1 MMATLTK
8 PKRSL
13 GDIIDSISTQ
23 VDSIP
28 DSCSEGSSASDDE
41 GGSLP
46 LPTPRPIPLTPQVA
60 LQKKYG
66 REESKVEMSVGRGG
80 RMVYQVNSG
89 SAKYAEYFAVQWRKP
104 QMKKTWD
111 GDGFFKVEGTK
122 IIMVGEEGD
131 HMGVGSSGDR
141 VVRPEQEFRIGNY
154 DTIVDRQVTSDEFK
168 ASTSILNKP
177 RSNAPAVVKNGYQ
190 PSTFAKPF
198 RPPTQTHEP
207 RRLGGYIPARSVD
220 DEDDGNALAGPSRLP
235 SNPINKPFTPVV
247 PQKAVAAA
255 SFYSK
260 PSPKPKVERIVLGEK
275 SNKER
280 LQWGGALHNPH
291 APGAVVMKRPDPKL
305 GKLKGTDIIDV
316 VVDPLLSAVMR
327 DHQKE
332 GVKFMYNCAMGM
344 TDAEAEGCI
353 LADEMGLGKTL
364 QTIALVY
371 TLLKQS
377 PFANQ
382 SSIVS
387 KALIVCPV
395 TLVDNWKREFKKW
408 VDRRVNVVVADGS
421 SNNAVSSFINGNYQ
435 QVLIIGYERLRK
447 EIKKLA
453 ACVPPIDL
461 IVCDEGHRLKSKDNK
476 TTKMFEKL
484 RTQRRI
490 ILSGTPVQNDLGEY
504 WSMADFACPGLL
516 GAYNKFVKHYEKPI
530 LKSRTPG
537 CTAKELEVGK
547 EKADALNDLSRQ
559 FVLRRTAD
567 VLSGYL
573 PPKSRLLDP
582 TMIGGMI
589 RGAGAQSLALIDMM
603 RKVSNSPM
611 LLRKK
616 DDEGVKAEEIQSV
629 ANAAQQAIPKDTNI
643 NDVTTSGKMLMLD
656 KMLAVIHQ
664 STEEKVVVVSNWT
677 ATLDLIQGLMKIR
690 KYPFVRLD
698 GSVPQ
703 RQRQELV
710 ETFNR
715 DKKREESF
723 VFLLSAKA
731 GGVGLNLIG
740 GSRLILFDSDWN
752 PSTDS
757 QAMARIH
764 RDGQKRPVYIYRFLT
779 TNAIDEKIY
788 QRQLT
793 KTGLSDQMLDQ
804 AKDTKNSFSP
814 AELKDIFT
822 MKLKTDGC
830 LTHDLLGCPCTKP
843 TSEKINETMTDD
855 STIGEDDDD
864 TDETPGFVSAGEY
877 DPEPTPKM
885 RRKAAAE
892 AKDKLAALKK
902 WTHFDPFNHRSFDG
916 VQDNLL
922 YNILWDAWDGDQTS
936 SSPTTSGDVEDDDDE
951 TVSST
956 KRKKRKVDPGS
967 DDEQLSDGVVE
978 SDDDKV
984 MDSHDEDEDE
994 DEDGVGSD
1002 GTSTPAPVL
1011 PSKRKAMKDKAAT
1024 GKIKKKSLSSNTDP
1038 ATMRHDLKALA
1049 ERGGTGRVTFVF
1061 EKLSRSSM
1069 DKAKAEAVTEAA
1081 EKV

>member
-1 MMATLTK
+1 MTHPPR

-13 GDIIDSISTQ
+13 GAIIDSIPTQ

-28 DSCSEGSSASDDE
+28 DSCSEGSSGGEDDDDDN
-41 GGSLP
+41 LP
-46 LPTPRPIPLTPQVA
+46 IPTPRPIPLTPLAVQPRNHA
-60 LQKKYG
+60 K
-66 REESKVEMSVGRGG
+66 ESARVEMSVGRGG
-80 RMVYQVNSG
+80 RMVCQVNSG
-89 SAKYAEYFAVQWRKP
+89 SRQTEYYAVQWRKP
-104 QMKKTWD
+104 QQKKVKTWD
-111 GDGFFKVEGTK
+111 GDGFFKVDGTK
-122 IIMVGEEGD
+122 IVMVGEEGD
-131 HMGVGSSGDR
+131 HLAVGSCGDR
-141 VVRPEQEFRIGNY
+141 VVKPEAEFRIGQY
-154 DTIVDRQVTSDEFK
+154 DTIVDREVTAEEFK
-168 ASTSILNKP
+168 GSTSILNKP
-177 RSNAPAVVKNGYQ
+177 RLTSNVSAN
-190 PSTFAKPF
+190 PSAYRPTAFAKPF
-198 RPPTQTHEP
+198 KAPTQTHDP
-207 RRLGGYIPARSVD
+207 RRLAGYIPAKKLETEE
-220 DEDDGNALAGPSRLP
+220 DETPLAGSSRQSSIP
-235 SNPINKPFTPVV
+235 FNKPFIPVV
-247 PQKAVAAA
+247 APRAVAAA

-260 PSPKPKVERIVLGEK
+260 PSAKPKGEKIVLGEK

-280 LQWGGALHNPH
+280 LQWGGALHNPY
-291 APGAVVMKRPDPKL
+291 APDAVVMKRPDPKL
-305 GKLKGTDIIDV
+305 TKLKGTDVVDV
-316 VVDPLLSAVMR
+316 VVDPVLAGVMR

-332 GVKFMYNCAMGM
+332 GVKFMYNCVMGM
-344 TDAEAEGCI
+344 TDAESEGCI

-382 SSIVS
+382 SSSVS
-387 KALIVCPV
+387 KVLIVCPV
-395 TLVDNWKREFKKW
+395 TLVDNWRREFKKW
-408 VDRRVNVVVADGS
+408 VDRRVNVLIADGTDYR
-421 SNNAVSSFINGNYQ
+421 VSAFINGPHQ

-447 EIKKLA
+447 EIKQLA
-453 ACVPPIDL
+453 SCVPAIDL

-504 WSMADFACPGLL
+504 WAMANFACPGLL
-516 GAYNKFVKHYEKPI
+516 GQYTKFAKHYEKPI
-530 LKSRTPG
+530 MRSRTPG
-537 CTAKELEVGK
+537 CSTKELEEGK
-547 EKADALNDLSRQ
+547 EKADELNKLSLQ

-567 VLSGYL
+567 VLNGYL
-573 PPKSRLLDP
+573 PPKLLARLLDP
-582 TMIGGMI
+582 TMIGGLI

-616 DDEGVKAEEIQSV
+616 DDEGVRADELRSV
-629 ANAAQQAIPKDTNI
+629 GAAALQAIPKDTNV

-656 KMLAVIHQ
+656 KMLSAIHTT
-664 STEEKVVVVSNWT
+664 TEEKVVVVSNWT
-677 ATLDLIQGLMKIR
+677 TTLDLIQGLMKIR
-690 KYPFVRLD
+690 KYPFLRLD
-698 GSVPQ
+698 GSIPQ
-703 RQRQELV
+703 KQRQELV

-764 RDGQKRPVYIYRFLT
+764 RDGQKRAVYIYRFLT

-804 AKDTKNSFSP
+804 AQDTKNSFSP

-830 LTHDLLGCPCTKP
+830 LTHDLLGCQCTKP
-843 TSEKINETMTDD
+843 VSERTDD
-855 STIGEDDDD
+855 APVVENGLDEDNEDADDRQ
-864 TDETPGFVSAGEY
+864 GFVTAGEY

-902 WTHFDPFNHRSFDG
+902 WTHFDPFNRQSFSG

-922 YNILWDAWDGDQTS
+922 YNILWDAWDGDQTPSTPSGS
-936 SSPTTSGDVEDDDDE
+936 SVAEEQDMRASKKRKVHGNNGSDDVSDDDAASDDRVLDSHDEDDDDE
-951 TVSST
+951 SHGTSILPR
-956 KRKKRKVDPGS
+956 KRKSG
-967 DDEQLSDGVVE
+967 
-978 SDDDKV
+978 
-984 MDSHDEDEDE
+984 
-994 DEDGVGSD
+994 
-1002 GTSTPAPVL
+1002 
-1011 PSKRKAMKDKAAT
+1011 DKAAT
-1024 GKIKKKSLSSNTDP
+1024 GKVIKTTGLSDV
-1038 ATMRHDLKALA
+1038 ATMRHDLKANA
-1049 ERGGTGRVTFVF
+1049 EKGGTGRVTFVF
-1061 EKLSRSSM
+1061 EKLSRSNL
-1069 DKAKAEAVTEAA
+1069 DKAKAEAAA
-1081 EKV
+1081 IDRV